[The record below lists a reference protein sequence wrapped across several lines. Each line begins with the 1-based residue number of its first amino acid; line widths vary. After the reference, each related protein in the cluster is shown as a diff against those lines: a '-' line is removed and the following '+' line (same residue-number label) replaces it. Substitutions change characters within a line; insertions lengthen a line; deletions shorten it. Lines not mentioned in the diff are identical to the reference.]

1 MGGTIIGVFLIQAFN
16 TGLTMVNVPSFWQ
29 YVAKGALLLF
39 ALTSDFIRKRN
50 REKQLLEASKK
61 NG

>member
-1 MGGTIIGVFLIQAFN
+1 MHKEYLIRER
-16 TGLTMVNVPSFWQ
+16 P
-29 YVAKGALLLF
+29 AKALLLF